1 MSLVSRAALLLGGF
15 FLALTP
21 CAVFASPADTTPPE
35 RKWSI
40 PPPAPQDAPPGAG
53 SAKLKPPP
61 PNQDSSD
68 AGRLK
73 GMRAVSLTSGQ
84 ATVEI
89 GGVQQTVHPG
99 EVLGTDIVR
108 SIVPGRIVLERPAH
122 DTYPGGTGVA
132 PFAAQGNP
140 SLRLHSLITNPAAP
154 TLPVPSTS

>member
-1 MSLVSRAALLLGGF
+1 MSFVSRAAPLLGGF
-15 FLALTP
+15 LLALTP

-40 PPPAPQDAPPGAG
+40 PPPAPQDATPRAG

-61 PNQDSSD
+61 PNRDSSD

-122 DTYPGGTGVA
+122 DTYPGGTVVA
-132 PFAAQGNP
+132 TFDAQGNACVRVY
-140 SLRLHSLITNPAAP
+140 SLMKKPAAP
-154 TLPVPSTS
+154 SLAVPSK